1 MDQRLRTLTVCLV
14 DPVQLLAPKWWLKPF
29 GNSVPWDLMAS
40 SLLGYQV
47 YKQYTDK
54 HAGKKPIQTDKITFY
69 SLKLRL
75 IHFRS
80 FLLTAPPDMQL
91 MLVWNGF

>member
-1 MDQRLRTLTVCLV
+1 MGQRLRTLTVCLV
-14 DPVQLLAPKWWLKPF
+14 DPVQLLAPTWWLKPF
-29 GNSVPWDLMAS
+29 GSSVPGDLMTS
-40 SLLGYQV
+40 SLLGYRV
-47 YKQYTDK
+47 YKQYTDM
-54 HAGKKPIQTDKITFY
+54 HAGKKPIQTDKIKFY

-80 FLLTAPPDMQL
+80 FLLTVPPEVQL